1 MPTITAQSILNK
13 AAIVLQDTTN
23 IRWPVTE
30 LLTWLNDG
38 QREISAMRPDVTNV
52 IETVKL
58 VPGTRQSLPATG
70 QQLLAVRRNMLSSGL
85 AGGDAIR
92 KVPMDLLDSQR
103 PGWHVEPISNVIKHY
118 VYDPRT
124 PRTYYVYPPANTT
137 AWVEIVYDA
146 PPAMLSNVTDVIS
159 LDDEYSNMLLEYV
172 LFRAYSKDHDQIGN
186 AERAMAHRQM
196 FDSMLSAK
204 NTVDSGQQSV
214 VNVKG

>member
-23 IRWPVTE
+23 IRWPTTE
-30 LLTWLNDG
+30 LLIWLNDA
-38 QREISAMRPDVTNV
+38 QREVASMRPDVSNV
-52 IETVKL
+52 TASVAL
-58 VPGTRQSLPATG
+58 TAGTRQIIPAAG
-70 QQLLAVRRNMLSSGL
+70 AALLAVRRNMGTN
-85 AGGDAIR
+85 GTTPGDAIR

-103 PGWHVEPISNVIKHY
+103 PGWHSEAASAVVKHY
-118 VYDPRT
+118 AYDPRT
-124 PRTYYVYPPANTT
+124 PRIYYVYPPATGTT
-137 AWVEIVYDA
+137 QVEIVYDA
-146 PPAMLSNVTDVIS
+146 PPAALAAVTDVIA
-159 LDDEYSNMLLEYV
+159 LDDEYANMLLEYV

-204 NTVDSGQQSV
+204 NTVDSGQQAV